1 MYDILSEKSK
11 LQINIWKIF
20 LLIKMGKILYSC
32 SRLSMFIFEHWKDV
46 ERICWL
52 PMGMGLKMGGRY

>member
-11 LQINIWKIF
+11 LQINIWE
-20 LLIKMGKILYSC
+20 KILYSC
-32 SRLSMFIFEHWKDV
+32 ARLSVFIYEHWKDV

-52 PMGMGLKMGGRY
+52 PMGMGLKMGGSY